1 MNRWMTVPA
10 VAVTATLL
18 SGCGSSAPLPVPEH
32 EAARAVQD
40 STAFVVQAEAATLA
54 LMQTLGG
61 RLTAAVAESGAAH
74 AIDFCSTVAV
84 PLTDSVAAAH
94 GVAMQRVTMRTRNPA
109 NTPDA
114 LDREALLHFEEVLE
128 AGGPQSQPHV
138 VRGADGLLRYYR
150 PLVTAPLCLQCHGP
164 VDALSPEVAR
174 ALQSRYP
181 DDQATGYGAN
191 ELRGVIRVVGP
202 APGS

>member
-1 MNRWMTVPA
+1 MSRWMDVPA
-10 VAVTATLL
+10 MAVTAALL

-40 STAFVVQAEAATLA
+40 SAAFVEQAEAAALA

-61 RLTAAVAESGAAH
+61 RLTAAVAEEGAAH

-114 LDREALLHFEEVLE
+114 VDRAALLHFEEALE
-128 AGGPQSQPHV
+128 AGGQQSQSHV
-138 VRGADGLLRYYR
+138 VRGTDGRLRYYR
-150 PLVTAPLCLQCHGP
+150 PLVTAPLCVQCHGP
-164 VDALSPEVAR
+164 VDGLAPEVAR

-181 DDQATGYGAN
+181 DDQATGYDVN
-191 ELRGVIRVVGP
+191 ELRGVIRVVAP
-202 APGS
+202 APGI